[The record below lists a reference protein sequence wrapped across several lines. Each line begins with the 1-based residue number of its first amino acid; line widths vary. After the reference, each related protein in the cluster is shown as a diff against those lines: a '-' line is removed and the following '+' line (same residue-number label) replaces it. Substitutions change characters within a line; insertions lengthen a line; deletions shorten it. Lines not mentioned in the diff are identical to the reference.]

1 MAEGVAPSTLAAQ
14 PVGEAAPVADGV
26 YQLKLPVPFPLRF
39 VSVYLVR
46 GDDGWTLVDAGYDYP
61 PIREAW
67 EAGAAAAGCD
77 LGADVARIIV
87 THFHPDHLGAARW
100 LQGRTGAP
108 VLMLEDE
115 IAFSERIWGGA
126 GSPETFAEYLGRHG
140 MPRGMAEKA
149 AAQMRSGV
157 ALPAEM
163 SPLSPGQKVPCGPG
177 AARVLHAPGH
187 ADHQLVLHDEGRGI
201 LFAADHVLLA
211 ITPNVGL
218 WPETEP
224 RPLAR
229 YLASLETMRGPDVNL
244 VLPGHGPVFHDLD
257 GRVDELAAHHAE
269 RLGAMLAV
277 LAAGPRTPYEVSR
290 VAFRG
295 TLTVHQ
301 RCFALAETL
310 AHLDHLVVGGR
321 ARAVEGEVANYE
333 AA

>member
-1 MAEGVAPSTLAAQ
+1 MAEGVAPSTLGAQ

-163 SPLSPGQKVPCGPG
+163 SPLSRGRRCR
-177 AARVLHAPGH
+177 A
-187 ADHQLVLHDEGRGI
+187 GRG
-201 LFAADHVLLA
+201 
-211 ITPNVGL
+211 
-218 WPETEP
+218 
-224 RPLAR
+224 RPGFCTR
-229 YLASLETMRGPDVNL
+229 
-244 VLPGHGPVFHDLD
+244 
-257 GRVDELAAHHAE
+257 
-269 RLGAMLAV
+269 
-277 LAAGPRTPYEVSR
+277 
-290 VAFRG
+290 RG
-295 TLTVHQ
+295 TPTTSSSSTT
-301 RCFALAETL
+301 R
-310 AHLDHLVVGGR
+310 GG
-321 ARAVEGEVANYE
+321 ASSSQPTTCCSP
-333 AA
+333 